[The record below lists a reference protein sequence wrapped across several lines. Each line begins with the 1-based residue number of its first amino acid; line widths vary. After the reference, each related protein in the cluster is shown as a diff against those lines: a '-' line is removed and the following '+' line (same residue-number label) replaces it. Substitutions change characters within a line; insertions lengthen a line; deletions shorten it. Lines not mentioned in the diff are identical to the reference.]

1 MSNFYDEQKEAV
13 WKKGTSV
20 DGYDK
25 DKYRKD
31 ACGAW
36 MTRDKY
42 GKEELYGWEIDH
54 VYPEAKG
61 GDDSLVNLRPM
72 QWENNRSKDDNFP
85 SYESEVKSSGKKNIY
100 EKDNWTVNKSLKE
113 KLKKLYKIKE

>member
-1 MSNFYDEQKEAV
+1 MSNFSNEQKEAV

-36 MTRDKY
+36 ITRDKY

-72 QWENNRSKDDNFP
+72 QWENNRSKDDNYP

-100 EKDNWTVNKSLKE
+100 EKDNWTVNKSLRE
-113 KLKKLYKIKE
+113 KLKKLYNIKE